1 MDIGFIG
8 LGVMGCP
15 MANHLIQ
22 AGHNLSLNRVKEAS
36 CHLVEAGGTART
48 SPAEIADNSD
58 IVILM
63 LPDTPDVEEVLFGK
77 NGVASGLRKGALV
90 IDMSSISPVAT
101 KAFAARIRET
111 GGAYVDAP
119 VSGGE
124 LGAKAGSLTIMIG
137 GSDEDVARAMPLFE
151 IMGKTITHVGGV
163 GDGQTTKV
171 ANQIIVGLNI
181 QAVAEALTF
190 AKASGADPAKVRE
203 ALMGGFADSTILK
216 VHGERMVERTFAPGF
231 RLRLHQKDLDL
242 AVSAA
247 RGLNLALP
255 NTSTVAQLMNGAVG
269 HGDGEKDHS
278 ALIEVLE
285 RLSQTN

>member
-8 LGVMGCP
+8 LGVMGRP
-15 MANHLIQ
+15 MAEHLIK
-22 AGHNLSLNRVKEAS
+22 AGHNLSLSRIKQIS
-36 CHLVEAGGTART
+36 SHLVDAGGIACAT
-48 SPAEIADNSD
+48 PAEVAANSD
-58 IVILM
+58 VVILM
-63 LPDTPDVEEVLFGK
+63 LPDTPDVEDVLFG
-77 NGVASGLRKGALV
+77 ASGVVSQLRKGALV

-101 KAFAARIRET
+101 KDFAERICKA

-124 LGAKAGSLTIMIG
+124 VGAKAGALTIMVG
-137 GSDEDVARAMPLFE
+137 GNEDDVARAMPLFE
-151 IMGKTITHVGGV
+151 IMGKRITHVGGV

-216 VHGERMVERTFAPGF
+216 VHGERMVNRTFDPGF
-231 RLRLHQKDLDL
+231 RLRLHQKDMDL

-255 NTSTVAQLMNGAVG
+255 NASIVAQMMNAAVG

-285 RLSQTN
+285 RLSFSN

>member
-190 AKASGADPAKVRE
+190 AKASGADPVKVRE